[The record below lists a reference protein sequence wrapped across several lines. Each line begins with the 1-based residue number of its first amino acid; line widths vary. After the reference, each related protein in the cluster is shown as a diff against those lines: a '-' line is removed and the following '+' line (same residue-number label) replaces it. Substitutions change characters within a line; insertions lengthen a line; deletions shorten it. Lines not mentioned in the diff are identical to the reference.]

1 MNVIGINAFHG
12 DSAACLFVDGKL
24 SAAAEEE
31 RFRRVKHWAGFPSQ
45 AIEFCLREAS
55 LTLSDIDVIAI
66 NSDKN
71 AAKKQK
77 FQFLLTGQASWSLIK
92 EKLLIR
98 KKRTSIEGHLQR
110 EIPRQVFNGKI
121 EWVEHHQCHLA
132 SAFFA
137 SPYEDAVVVS
147 VDGFGD
153 FSSAAW
159 AIGSNQTLT
168 IKDRVYF
175 PHSLGVFY
183 SALTQFLGFPHYG
196 DEYKIMGL
204 APYGKN
210 NFADEMDAIVKHVK
224 DGLFQLNTE
233 YFKHHREPIAYQW
246 DDGLPNVSTLFSEKL
261 ESLLGPKRA
270 KTDELSQRHMDI
282 AHSVQNAYERAFFHL
297 INHAQVQ
304 TGASSIAV
312 AGGCGM
318 NSVANGKIA
327 TQSDF
332 QNSYIQAAAGD
343 AGGAIGAAM
352 IAGQRN
358 GLDVRAPMQHAYW
371 GPQYSNDEINTTVNK
386 NADRFKHEECTIMQA
401 ENDTQLYQT
410 VVDCM
415 INGGV
420 IGWFQGAMEWGPR
433 ALGNRS
439 IICDPRRDDMKD
451 ILNQKIKR
459 RESFRPFAP
468 SILRD
473 QVSEWFEVD
482 DDVPFM
488 MKVFPV
494 KADKRKELPAVTHAD
509 GSGRLQTV
517 TQESN
522 PRYYGLIHHFFQST
536 GVPII
541 LNTSF
546 NENEPVVCQ
555 PQEAI
560 DCFLRTSMDMLV
572 LGNTIISRSEISDE

>member
-1 MNVIGINAFHG
+1 MNIIGINAFHG
-12 DSAACLFVDGKL
+12 DSAACLLVDGKL
-24 SAAAEEE
+24 RAAAEEE
-31 RFRRVKHWAGFPSQ
+31 RFRRIKHWAGFPSK
-45 AIEFCLREAS
+45 AIEFCLNEAG
-55 LTLSDIDVIAI
+55 LKLSDIDIIAI

-77 FQFLLTGQASWSLIK
+77 IQFLMTGQASWSLIK
-92 EKLLIR
+92 EKLFIR
-98 KKRTSIEGHLQR
+98 KKRTSIKEHLQQ
-110 EIPRQVFNGKI
+110 EIPNQSFNGKI
-121 EWVEHHQCHLA
+121 EWVEHHECHLA

-137 SPYEDAVVVS
+137 SPYDDAVVVS

-159 AIGSNQTLT
+159 AEGSNQTLT

-175 PHSLGVFY
+175 PHSLGIFY

-210 NFADEMDAIVKHVK
+210 RFSNEMDAIVKHVSN
-224 DGLFQLNTE
+224 GLFQLNTD
-233 YFKHHREPIAYQW
+233 YFRHHREPVAYQW
-246 DDGLPNVSTLFSEKL
+246 NDGLPNIATLFSDDL
-261 ESLLGPKRA
+261 ELLLGSKRA
-270 KTDELSQRHMDI
+270 NGEELTQRHMDI
-282 AHSVQNAYERAFFHL
+282 AHSVQNAYERAFFHF
-297 INHAQVQ
+297 INHAQQQ
-304 TGASSIAV
+304 TGVMNIAI

-327 TQSDF
+327 TQSEF
-332 QNSYIQAAAGD
+332 QKSYIQAAAGD

-352 IAGQRN
+352 VAGQRN
-358 GLDVRAPMQHAYW
+358 GITAREPMQHAYW
-371 GPQYSNDEINTTVNK
+371 GPQYTNDAICEVIDKNT
-386 NADRFKHEECTIMQA
+386 DRFDQEACDITQH
-401 ENDTQLYQT
+401 ENDQQLYKT

-415 INGGV
+415 MKGGV

-439 IICDPRRDDMKD
+439 IICDPRREDMKD

-473 QVSEWFEVD
+473 QVSEWFEIN

-494 KADKRKELPAVTHAD
+494 KESKRKQLPAVTHAD

-517 TQESN
+517 TKESN
-522 PRYYGLIHHFFQST
+522 PRYYGLIQHFFEST
-536 GVPII
+536 GVPIV

-560 DCFLRTSMDMLV
+560 DCFLRTEMDMLV
-572 LGNTIISRSEISDE
+572 LGSSVISRS

>member
-12 DSAACLFVDGKL
+12 DSAACLLIDGKL
-24 SAAAEEE
+24 RAAAEEE
-31 RFRRVKHWAGFPSQ
+31 RFRRIKHWAGFPSK
-45 AIEFCLREAS
+45 AIEFCLDEVG
-55 LTLSDIDVIAI
+55 LTLSDIDIIAI

-77 FQFLLTGQASWSLIK
+77 LRFLLTGQASLPLIK
-92 EKLLIR
+92 EKLFIR
-98 KKRTSIEGHLQR
+98 KKRASIEEHLQR
-110 EIPRQVFNGKI
+110 EIPDQSFNGKI
-121 EWVEHHQCHLA
+121 EWIEHHECHLA

-137 SPYEDAVVVS
+137 SSFDDAVTIS

-159 AIGSNQTLT
+159 AVGSNNELT

-175 PHSLGVFY
+175 PHSLGIFY

-210 NFADEMDAIVKHVK
+210 NFSKEMDVIVKQVQ
-224 DGLFQLNTE
+224 DGLFELNTD
-233 YFKHHREPIAYQW
+233 YFRHHREPVAYQW
-246 DDGLPNVSTLFSEKL
+246 DDGLPKIATLFSGEL
-261 ESLLGPKRA
+261 ESLLGSKRD
-270 KTDELSQRHMDI
+270 KNEELTQRHMDI
-282 AHSVQNAYERAFFHL
+282 AYSVQNAYERAFFHL
-297 INHAQVQ
+297 INHAQQQ
-304 TGASSIAV
+304 TGITNIAV

-332 QNSYIQAAAGD
+332 KNSYIQAAAGD

-358 GLDVRAPMQHAYW
+358 GLSVREPMQHAYW
-371 GPQYSNDEINTTVNK
+371 GPQFSVDDIQSVVAQ
-386 NADRFKHEECTIMQA
+386 NADRFEQKQCTVIHA
-401 ENDTQLYQT
+401 ENDQQLYET

-415 INGGV
+415 IDGGV
-420 IGWFQGAMEWGPR
+420 VGWFQGAMEWGPR

-439 IICDPRRDDMKD
+439 IICDPRRNDMKD
-451 ILNQKIKR
+451 ILNRKIKR

-473 QVSEWFEVD
+473 QVSEWFEID

-494 KADKRKELPAVTHAD
+494 RSDKREKLPAVTHAD

-517 TQESN
+517 TQASN
-522 PRYYGLIHHFFQST
+522 PRYYGLIQHFFELT
-536 GVPII
+536 GVPIV

-560 DCFLRTSMDMLV
+560 DCFLRTEMDLLV
-572 LGNTIISRSEISDE
+572 LGDVIVSRSENLS